1 MLDVWNKRTTV
12 EQMKKT
18 IKLCYK
24 TGVIPSGSFIVG
36 GPTETF
42 DDVKKTKKLISET
55 GLEKY
60 GVSLATPFPGTQLW
74 QWCEQNGRIPEKLNW
89 DDFNYS
95 DVPINTSDFS
105 VPELN
110 MLRSYLK
117 QPSLN
122 AMILSALK
130 SPRQATRSIIRN
142 PRKFLS
148 ILKFKIRMLF
158 NFVIIPKLRYNHFN
172 EFSQKNLKFAVK
184 AISKRSIKA
193 IGLLLDNKKT
203 IWHLFK
209 KNGVRAAYTFAWTK
223 VFVKEAGPA
232 VINPL
237 FSVFPSLAPYPTQIE
252 VEVTTRCH
260 LKCAF
265 CEHRYW
271 TEKPTDMSFDNFKYL
286 VGQFPRLKW
295 VGFAGI
301 DQTS

>member
-148 ILKFKIRMLF
+148 ILKFKIRCF
-158 NFVIIPKLRYNHFN
+158 
-172 EFSQKNLKFAVK
+172 
-184 AISKRSIKA
+184 
-193 IGLLLDNKKT
+193 
-203 IWHLFK
+203 
-209 KNGVRAAYTFAWTK
+209 
-223 VFVKEAGPA
+223 
-232 VINPL
+232 
-237 FSVFPSLAPYPTQIE
+237 
-252 VEVTTRCH
+252 
-260 LKCAF
+260 
-265 CEHRYW
+265 
-271 TEKPTDMSFDNFKYL
+271 
-286 VGQFPRLKW
+286 
-295 VGFAGI
+295 
-301 DQTS
+301 